1 MTDYQYLQ
9 KICDR
14 FPDLFGLKTVV
25 FQDKIIVRMTDG
37 KDFPIIEKE
46 IQVDGTFNSKQQIED
61 LKNDCAFDIISSLC
75 LGAFS
80 NIKKAMSAAIVRK
93 QADLN

>member
-1 MTDYQYLQ
+1 MDYQYLQ

-14 FPDLFGLKTVV
+14 FPGLFGLKTVI
-25 FQDKIIVRMTDG
+25 FQDKIIVKMTDG
-37 KDFPIIEKE
+37 KDNSIIEKE

-61 LKNDCAFDIISSLC
+61 LKNNCAFDIISSLC

-80 NIKKAMSAAIVRK
+80 NIKKAMSVAIEQRK
-93 QADLN
+93 SGLN